1 MVVGS
6 LKERDPVLES
16 KKNLKKLEFHI
27 FHLRRIHHGVQA
39 VGTARQLDRTLD
51 VHVHGVPGD
60 MALPVYF
67 DDGRLDTEGLFDFV
81 VGNVCA
87 PSHVRAAA
95 KHKLHVARKKEKE
108 KHAKYEE
115 HPNVIPCALES
126 FGGMGEEFHYLLSF
140 IADAQA
146 TRRSTAYS
154 VVMARLRANVIGTLW
169 KYNIRMF
176 MSCVAL

>member
-1 MVVGS
+1 MVRDRMV
-6 LKERDPVLES
+6 KEA
-16 KKNLKKLEFHI
+16 KKAGKNVTVEQRWKPH
-27 FHLRRIHHGVQA
+27 RIDENVPY
-39 VGTARQLDRTLD
+39 D

-87 PSHVRAAA
+87 PSHKKSAA

-108 KHAKYEE
+108 KHSKYDN
-115 HPNVIPCALES
+115 HPNVIPCALET

-169 KYNIRMF
+169 KYNVRMF